1 MNDRTR
7 VADLFAAAVTRTGE
21 ERAAFLDA
29 ECAGSQALRAEVESL
44 LRAYDDSDGFLE
56 PFDVRRLATLMV
68 EGGAPPLPAAIGPYR
83 IVRELGR
90 GGQGRVF
97 LGERADGQFEQQVAV
112 KLLRAGLDSPDAMA
126 RFRRERQILARLR
139 HPAIA
144 ALLDGGVTEDGQ
156 PWFAMECVEGT
167 SITAFCE
174 AQGLDLA
181 ARLRLFVEV
190 ADAVA
195 YAHRHNVVHRDLKPS
210 NILVTND
217 GHAKLVD
224 FGIAKPLEDGTPAVT
239 RTAARVLTPEYAAPE
254 QVRGA
259 PVTAASDVYSLGAVL
274 YELLTGERVH
284 RLASYSPVEIA
295 HVVCEQ
301 EPVAPSRAAR
311 KAGTPRLRSDLDA
324 IVLKALRKEP
334 EGRYASVDDL
344 IGDLDRYQRGL
355 PVRARRGSALYR
367 ARKLVAR
374 HRVRFAILVL
384 VVGLG
389 GALAALSSRARAA
402 AREAERA
409 REMENYA
416 RALREGLPTAPGT
429 AGAAAVPASAAGR
442 RLVYMSN
449 RGGKGFGIYASD
461 GDSAVLVIDNAAQ
474 PAWSPDGTRLVFE
487 RDGDLYTAAGDG
499 RDERQIT
506 QGPDLDRE
514 PAWSP
519 DGRRIAFRSN
529 RGGDISD
536 VWVVNADGSDAR
548 NLTRHPGFDGQPAW
562 SPDGTRIAF
571 NTNRDGNYE
580 IYVMNA
586 DGSAPVNLTRHPLL
600 DIEPVW
606 SPDGRHIAFP
616 SLRDGNYEVY
626 VMNADG
632 SGAVNLTHHPAAD
645 GQPAWSPDGTMIAF
659 VSDRLGNG
667 EIYVMSA
674 DGRLLANVSRSPAD
688 EAWPAWRR

>member
-1 MNDRTR
+1 MSDRTL
-7 VADLFAAAVTRTGE
+7 VADLFAAAVTRTGD
-21 ERAAFLDA
+21 ERAAYLDA
-29 ECAGSQALRAEVESL
+29 ACAGSMTLRAEVESL

-56 PFDVRRLATLMV
+56 PPDVRRLAALMV
-68 EGGAPPLPAAIGPYR
+68 DGAGPPLPAAIGPYR

-97 LGERADGQFEQQVAV
+97 LGERADGQFEQRVAV
-112 KLLRAGLDSPDAMA
+112 KLLRAGLDSPEAFA

-144 ALLDGGVTEDGQ
+144 ALLDGGVTEDDQ

-174 AQGLDLA
+174 ARGLDLPG
-181 ARLRLFVEV
+181 RIKLFVEV

-224 FGIAKPLEDGTPAVT
+224 FGIAKPLEGGTPTVT
-239 RTAARVLTPEYAAPE
+239 RTSARVLTPEYAAPE
-254 QVRGA
+254 QVRGG
-259 PVTAASDVYSLGAVL
+259 PVTAASDVYALGAVL
-274 YELLTGERVH
+274 YEILTGERVH
-284 RLASYSPVEIA
+284 QLASYSPVEIE

-311 KAGTPRLRSDLDA
+311 KAGTRRLRSDLDA

-344 IGDLDRYQRGL
+344 LADLDRYQRGL

-367 ARKLVAR
+367 TRKLVAR
-374 HRVRFAILVL
+374 HRARVAILAL

-389 GALAALSSRARAA
+389 GALAALQSRARAA

-409 REMENYA
+409 REMESYA
-416 RALREGLPTAPGT
+416 RALREGLPSAPGT
-429 AGAAAVPASAAGR
+429 AAAGVPAWAAGR
-442 RLVYMSN
+442 RIIYMSN
-449 RGGKGFGIYASD
+449 RGGRGFGLYASD
-461 GDSAVLVIDNAAQ
+461 GDSAVLVIDNAVQ

-487 RDGDLYTAAGDG
+487 RDGDVFTAAADG
-499 RDERQIT
+499 TDERRIT

-519 DGRRIAFRSN
+519 NGRQIAFRSN

-536 VWVVNADGSDAR
+536 VWVVNADGSGAV

-562 SPDGTRIAF
+562 SPDGSRIAF

-586 DGSAPVNLTRHPLL
+586 DGSGPVNLTRHPLL

-606 SPDGRHIAFP
+606 SPDGRRIAFP

-645 GQPAWSPDGTMIAF
+645 GQPSWSPDGTMIVF
-659 VSDRLGNG
+659 ESDRLGNG
-667 EIYVMSA
+667 EIYVMGA
-674 DGRLLANVSRSPAD
+674 DGRLVANVSHSPAD